1 MVKTILVIIRN
12 MFLLF
17 QEIEIDP
24 DFSPPPEDI
33 GGYLVRLRL
42 EPVLVSIEALR
53 AGVNHTISGS

>member
-1 MVKTILVIIRN
+1 

-42 EPVLVSIEALR
+42 EPALVSIEALK